1 MNRLLLAVP
10 LLAVC
15 ATAPAKLYKW
25 VDADGNVTYSERK
38 PPDAQAEEVRLLGVP
53 SVSSEEARERLDR
66 VNESLESLRKDREF
80 KEEYASD
87 SAERE
92 ARLKENCE
100 TARRNLRILETA
112 SRVKD
117 ADGSF
122 IDDSTREARIA
133 TARQQIED
141 NCN

>member
-1 MNRLLLAVP
+1 MNRPLIAAALLAVSF
-10 LLAVC
+10 A
-15 ATAPAKLYKW
+15 APAKLYKW

-38 PPDAQAEEVRLLGVP
+38 PPDVQAEEIKLLGVP
-53 SVSSEEARERLDR
+53 SVSGEEARERLERLNDSI
-66 VNESLESLRKDREF
+66 ETLRKDREF
-80 KEEYASD
+80 KQDYASED
-87 SAERE
+87 TERE

-100 TARRNLRILETA
+100 TARQNLRILETA